1 MVKGYYEALA
11 ITRAASMADVKKAYR
26 KLSLKH
32 HPERAAGPKAEAEI
46 VFSEIS
52 EAYDVLSNPARRA
65 IYDQYGEKGLKE
77 GVPDGQGGVKGG
89 KYRFN
94 NNALEIFSAF
104 FGTSSPFADIL
115 GTTGEEPPA
124 FYGDLTG
131 MQLPFAKQKAPAII
145 AQLEVTLSEVFNGAN
160 KVVAYTRKK
169 LTDDGITV
177 DEAVES
183 QLEVNPGSEEGVIS
197 VLEGMGDQGVHYLPG
212 DVEIELVLLPDTLWS
227 REGNNLLYKHEITLA
242 EALCGKIVEVPTFD
256 GRELAVPVTQ
266 VVAPG
271 DSQVVSG
278 EGILGADLIICFDI
292 VFPKTLTM
300 EQKKT
305 LKATLK

>member
-32 HPERAAGPKAEAEI
+32 HPERAAGPKAEAET